1 LPWEG
6 NPADVCTTVD
16 TEWRGCAKVQTFDFM
31 LAVTKAAFIKRYDI
45 KLQIILAFN
54 GQYRIGGKHE
64 QYDDSTSK
72 QRP

>member
-1 LPWEG
+1 MSARQPIPNG
-6 NPADVCTTVD
+6 AC
-16 TEWRGCAKVQTFDFM
+16 CAKVQTSDLM
-31 LAVTKAAFIKRYDI
+31 LAAIKAAFMKRCDI